1 MALLVPIVIGY
12 EIGIDNT
19 SPDGYDHWQAG
30 LRVWSTPTVTYSSP
44 SYSSQYQN
52 LGSNNLWIETSQ
64 GRTLYAVVPQY
75 SAISI
80 VASTSLGG
88 QGVVYELYP
97 ITTGNG
103 AYTSNIYSFN
113 PGDNRLGFAADIV
126 GRHILL
132 FSINNQIS
140 NGIIVDVQGAVFN
153 SLQQQSNGGL
163 LGRGVGV

>member
-1 MALLVPIVIGY
+1 
-12 EIGIDNT
+12 
-19 SPDGYDHWQAG
+19 
-30 LRVWSTPTVTYSSP
+30 
-44 SYSSQYQN
+44 
-52 LGSNNLWIETSQ
+52 
-64 GRTLYAVVPQY
+64 
-75 SAISI
+75 
-80 VASTSLGG
+80 
-88 QGVVYELYP
+88 VVYELYP

-153 SLQQQSNGGL
+153 SLQQQSNRGL